1 MSDSDS
7 QQEEMPLA
15 SPPLP
20 VRRVLTNV
28 PDRPLPAPPVSA
40 PSPVSAHRATPP
52 PIPSRRMS
60 LVSPVRYEPQSIP
73 TRRETL
79 PPIPTWRVTPPPIPA
94 RRTSHTAN
102 IQRASVAYRV
112 APPIPVRKDA
122 QTMPVQPEL
131 IATPPL
137 VQCEP
142 GPECPTEGTYETI
155 DRPAEHA
162 KFQLDT
168 YATPAPVH
176 RGGFHRSVNSLPT
189 NVPVISAPPG
199 SDQLLATP
207 SAPPLTARMPTFIS
221 VGHRLEPSD
230 SGSSDGADAEPE
242 LLSRQA
248 TPSDDVRSAALDD
261 AQANMGRAMFSDR
274 VLNFRDLGVSV
285 MRAGLAMHQSR
296 TRAGRIGPMPGVVFR
311 SAEVGSAGEHDVKT
325 LFSKYGIRTIIDLRS
340 ELEARASDILT
351 THYPA
356 SMQPTSGQ
364 SDEKLARLRA
374 AQLRNTIVEVAA
386 HDYEA
391 AARPW
396 ERTGETHASWS
407 RRNSLRYSRSIGDP
421 RRDPLARALAHL
433 YDHDSDSDT
442 QNVTTAEPYVP
453 REPNHESNHES
464 ESVPELEPTPAT
476 ESSVDGAAL
485 QHPGLAQSAYDW
497 GNETLQ
503 MLRSY
508 WDYQWP
514 SERTSE
520 PPAEPLPPLP
530 PSRDETESASDNL
543 ARDSTA
549 PANEDIAKDSTTA
562 ASYNPAK
569 DSTASVKGNL
579 AKSSITSGNDR
590 TVTDDSLYK
599 QDTPCT
605 DDDASANGSTSTDSF
620 YLNHTS
626 DTNSESMHYGLR
638 PIDNGEHNV
647 LSESSQTAEDS
658 ADELNRKTAH
668 RVQVQ
673 LPRATTEPSLTRLAQ
688 HHAHQRNQ
696 LSVPSVDSTRKP
708 RVVNRFGGAR
718 TRFRC
723 NVIGEN
729 YRKKCVWAHAP
740 LSTKIK
746 VVLRFATFNKAEAI
760 RTIGREVLAP
770 RGLAGSYEDYVD
782 YCKQEFAAVL
792 RIFADPCAY
801 PILFHCQHGKD
812 RTGIVAML
820 LLAILGVDDR
830 IIAEDYA
837 LSEKCLVPVRR
848 RMELL
853 DMGAVGL
860 PPAFCESPAPV
871 MLNLLRHIRAN
882 YGSVH
887 GYLRSAGLSD
897 QELATIAWCLRGNFC
912 GIAPPHTRLSQP
924 PGLASNSSAHDNS

>member
-1 MSDSDS
+1 MTDSDS
-7 QQEEMPLA
+7 EHAPIPARAAAPQAQRASTNAPGGPLSPTQWSTLPPIQGRRESQPVVA
-15 SPPLP
+15 HRETPPMQGRRESQPVAAQRAIPPLP
-20 VRRVLTNV
+20 GRHMSQ
-28 PDRPLPAPPVSA
+28 PALPHGEML
-40 PSPVSAHRATPP
+40 SPTQRIEALSQKKMPTMPAFTEHIATPP
-52 PIPSRRMS
+52 P
-60 LVSPVRYEPQSIP
+60 VAQYEPGTGYP
-73 TRRETL
+73 TGGAYDAGMGY
-79 PPIPTWRVTPPPIPA
+79 PT
-94 RRTSHTAN
+94 H
-102 IQRASVAYRV
+102 
-112 APPIPVRKDA
+112 
-122 QTMPVQPEL
+122 
-131 IATPPL
+131 
-137 VQCEP
+137 
-142 GPECPTEGTYETI
+142 GTYDAGAGYPTDGAYEVPDDVAT
-155 DRPAEHA
+155 EHA

-168 YATPAPVH
+168 QATPAPTH

-199 SDQLLATP
+199 SDVLLAAP
-207 SAPPLTARMPTFIS
+207 SAPPMTERRPTFLS
-221 VGHRLEPSD
+221 MGHYHEASD
-230 SGSSDGADAEPE
+230 SGSGGDADGEPE
-242 LLSRQA
+242 FLSRQA
-248 TPSDDVRSAALDD
+248 TPSEDVRSAALHD
-261 AQANMGRAMFSDR
+261 ARANMGRAMFSDR
-274 VLNFRDLGVSV
+274 VMNFRDVGVSV
-285 MRAGLAMHQSR
+285 MRAGLSMNQSR
-296 TRAGRIGPMPGVVFR
+296 EQAGRIGPMPGVVFR

-356 SMQPTSGQ
+356 SMQPTSDE

-386 HDYEA
+386 HDYET

-442 QNVTTAEPYVP
+442 QNVTTTEPYVP
-453 REPNHESNHES
+453 REPASEPESLHTTKCEQ
-464 ESVPELEPTPAT
+464 PTPESGAESAT
-476 ESSVDGAAL
+476 P

-514 SERTSE
+514 GERKSE
-520 PPAEPLPPLP
+520 PPAAPLPPLP
-530 PSRDETESASDNL
+530 SPGNDHASGNGHASVNDHASAIARTATDESS
-543 ARDSTA
+543 S
-549 PANEDIAKDSTTA
+549 KDDA
-562 ASYNPAK
+562 ASVNGGSSFN
-569 DSTASVKGNL
+569 DSA
-579 AKSSITSGNDR
+579 
-590 TVTDDSLYK
+590 
-599 QDTPCT
+599 
-605 DDDASANGSTSTDSF
+605 STDSF
-620 YLNHTS
+620 YINRSS
-626 DTNSESMHYGLR
+626 DRNREPMRYGLR
-638 PIDNGEHNV
+638 PIDYDNPKVSGDAPQIVVGSNDKQTEQDTDREPDRAADRV
-647 LSESSQTAEDS
+647 SQIRLS
-658 ADELNRKTAH
+658 
-668 RVQVQ
+668 RV
-673 LPRATTEPSLTRLAQ
+673 TTEPSLTRLAQ

-696 LSVPSVDSTRKP
+696 LSVPSVENLRKP
-708 RVVNRFGGAR
+708 RIVNRFGGAR

-782 YCKQEFAAVL
+782 YCKEEFAAVL

-812 RTGIVAML
+812 RTGIIAML
-820 LLAILGVDDR
+820 LLGILGVDDH

-837 LSEKCLVPVRR
+837 LSEKCLAPVRQ
-848 RMELL
+848 RMEML

-860 PPAFCESPAPV
+860 PPSFCESPAPA
-871 MLNLLRHIRAN
+871 MLNLLRHIKAN
-882 YGSVH
+882 YGSVR
-887 GYLRSAGLSD
+887 GYLRSAGLSS
-897 QELATIAWCLRGNFC
+897 QEINTIAWCLRGNFC
-912 GIAPPHTRLSQP
+912 GIAPPHARSSRSPGP
-924 PGLASNSSAHDNS
+924 PQNISTM

>member
-20 VRRVLTNV
+20 VRR
-28 PDRPLPAPPVSA
+28 
-40 PSPVSAHRATPP
+40 
-52 PIPSRRMS
+52 
-60 LVSPVRYEPQSIP
+60 
-73 TRRETL
+73 
-79 PPIPTWRVTPPPIPA
+79 
-94 RRTSHTAN
+94 
-102 IQRASVAYRV
+102 RASVAYRV

-122 QTMPVQPEL
+122 QTMPVQPEH

-364 SDEKLARLRA
+364 SDEKLAHLRA

-453 REPNHESNHES
+453 REPNHESNHGS
-464 ESVPELEPTPAT
+464 ESVPELEPTLAT

-508 WDYQWP
+508 WDYQRP

-520 PPAEPLPPLP
+520 PPAEPLPPLPPLP

-543 ARDSTA
+543 ARDGTA
-549 PANEDIAKDSTTA
+549 PASEDI
-562 ASYNPAK
+562 AK

-647 LSESSQTAEDS
+647 LGKPTQTAEDS

-820 LLAILGVDDR
+820 LLAIMGVDDR

>member
-1 MSDSDS
+1 M
-7 QQEEMPLA
+7 
-15 SPPLP
+15 
-20 VRRVLTNV
+20 
-28 PDRPLPAPPVSA
+28 
-40 PSPVSAHRATPP
+40 
-52 PIPSRRMS
+52 
-60 LVSPVRYEPQSIP
+60 
-73 TRRETL
+73 RRETL

-94 RRTSHTAN
+94 RRTSHTDSL
-102 IQRASVAYRV
+102 QRTPIAYRV
-112 APPIPVRKDA
+112 APSIPVRKDA
-122 QTMPVQPEL
+122 QTIPIQPEH

-142 GPECPTEGTYETI
+142 GPDCPTEGTYETI
-155 DRPAEHA
+155 DRPVEHA
-162 KFQLDT
+162 KFQLD
-168 YATPAPVH
+168 AFAAPAPVH

-221 VGHRLEPSD
+221 VGHRLDPSD
-230 SGSSDGADAEPE
+230 SSSSDGADTEPE

-248 TPSDDVRSAALDD
+248 TPSDDVRSAALND
-261 AQANMGRAMFSDR
+261 AQANMGRTMFSDR

-340 ELEARASDILT
+340 ELEARANDILT
-351 THYPA
+351 AHYPA
-356 SMQPTSGQ
+356 SMQPTSDQ
-364 SDEKLARLRA
+364 SDEKLARLRT

-421 RRDPLARALAHL
+421 RRDPLARALTHL

-453 REPNHESNHES
+453 REPNHEPTHGS
-464 ESVPELEPTPAT
+464 ESVPELEPAPAT
-476 ESSVDGAAL
+476 ESSVNDAAL

-514 SERTSE
+514 SERKSE

-530 PSRDETESASDNL
+530 PSRDG
-543 ARDSTA
+543 TA
-549 PANEDIAKDSTTA
+549 PFSEDLTKDGTID
-562 ASYNPAK
+562 ASENLTK
-569 DSTASVKGNL
+569 SSTASVKGNL
-579 AKSSITSGNDR
+579 AKGSITSANDR

-599 QDTPCT
+599 QDTSCT
-605 DDDASANGSTSTDSF
+605 DDDASVNDSTSTDSF

-647 LSESSQTAEDS
+647 LGEPSQSVVDS
-658 ADELNRKTAH
+658 ADELSRKTAH
-668 RVQVQ
+668 RVQIQ
-673 LPRATTEPSLTRLAQ
+673 LPRSTTEPSLTRLAQ

-696 LSVPSVDSTRKP
+696 LSVPSVPSVDTTRKP

-820 LLAILGVDDR
+820 LLAILGVDDS

-837 LSEKCLVPVRR
+837 LSEKCLVP
-848 RMELL
+848 
-853 DMGAVGL
+853 
-860 PPAFCESPAPV
+860 
-871 MLNLLRHIRAN
+871 
-882 YGSVH
+882 
-887 GYLRSAGLSD
+887 
-897 QELATIAWCLRGNFC
+897 
-912 GIAPPHTRLSQP
+912 
-924 PGLASNSSAHDNS
+924 